1 MKYNDSGNITMHCLK
16 VRIVVFRSSLSFFC
30 ALLSL
35 ASIIV
40 LFEYYNNDNALLLL
54 LPSESSQ
61 QISKII
67 QTAAAISTTS
77 ADSNFDFHRTAATIT
92 DVQLPGIIPNNNNNN
107 ITPPPPPPPPPA
119 RPTFPSAS
127 PSAPPP
133 PITHNTRARA
143 AVGGPTLNDP
153 NLKVEQIINT
163 GLDST
168 TGMAFLGPNDILVLE
183 KDTGIVHRIVNGKML
198 PEPLLDVNVANQAE
212 RGMLG
217 IAVAKSSNSSSN
229 TEGGNENGDTNTNT
243 RHVFVYY
250 TESGGGKDGDDA
262 PTAGNIPPAGNRLY
276 RYDLD
281 ENNNK
286 LTNPLLLLNLP
297 GSPPAVGQRPLVE
310 KNHNG
315 GKVVIGPD
323 NNV

>member
-107 ITPPPPPPPPPA
+107 ITPPPTH
-119 RPTFPSAS
+119 PTFPSAS

-198 PEPLLDVNVANQAE
+198 PEPLLDVNVA
-212 RGMLG
+212 
-217 IAVAKSSNSSSN
+217 
-229 TEGGNENGDTNTNT
+229 
-243 RHVFVYY
+243 
-250 TESGGGKDGDDA
+250 
-262 PTAGNIPPAGNRLY
+262 
-276 RYDLD
+276 
-281 ENNNK
+281 
-286 LTNPLLLLNLP
+286 
-297 GSPPAVGQRPLVE
+297 
-310 KNHNG
+310 
-315 GKVVIGPD
+315 
-323 NNV
+323 